1 MLDSSKYYRKT
12 DRRTSN
18 WGQRAWGPVVM
29 GERVVREGFIEEE
42 YLIQNPMDI
51 RKERGLWAE
60 GKAGAKALR
69 HDCAL

>member
-1 MLDSSKYYRKT
+1 MKEDKKYQYQEGFCVFK
-12 DRRTSN
+12 D
-18 WGQRAWGPVVM
+18 
-29 GERVVREGFIEEE
+29 VVREGLIEEE
-42 YLIQNPMDI
+42 YLIQNPIDI

>member
-1 MLDSSKYYRKT
+1 MKEDKKYQHQEGFCTFK
-12 DRRTSN
+12 D
-18 WGQRAWGPVVM
+18 
-29 GERVVREGFIEEE
+29 VVREGLIEEE
-42 YLIQNPMDI
+42 YLIQNPIDI